1 MVLATETLMSSMGR
15 HPPADRRLIEQ
26 VVAYLRHASL
36 TYHDAVDLAARGGLQ
51 ERARLIAADLSTPPT
66 DVCRSPLSPNV
77 VVSDSRRSVAGDG
90 SDGGDSEDDGSDAS
104 SSSGTCHSRSQSHS
118 TPRAQHCSPRA
129 DDALSVHTE
138 SLNDLGHDSAT
149 HARGSGDTTKRETF
163 TVKLAS
169 YDAAK
174 EFTVAK
180 EICAITQVRL
190 MESKAFLQSLPKV
203 FKKGVPFADA
213 EKMREKL
220 VAVGAEV
227 VLESEGVPP
236 RPGRSV
242 APGRAGD
249 PGRIAH
255 RERKGVNQFGVA
267 KGATGDISS
276 QGKGKG
282 FRNGFDEGEAS
293 TGVGKSRV
301 GFVWRGSVA
310 AAMSDDNNDSTGVG
324 QGVCHNS
331 DDGKGVGKGVGKGDD
346 TKGVCK
352 GWGRFAR
359 PPNN

>member
-15 HPPADRRLIEQ
+15 HPPAERRLIEQ
-26 VVAYLRHASL
+26 VVAYLRHASV
-36 TYHDAVDLAARGGLQ
+36 TYHDAVDLAARGG
-51 ERARLIAADLSTPPT
+51 
-66 DVCRSPLSPNV
+66 
-77 VVSDSRRSVAGDG
+77 
-90 SDGGDSEDDGSDAS
+90 
-104 SSSGTCHSRSQSHS
+104 
-118 TPRAQHCSPRA
+118 
-129 DDALSVHTE
+129 
-138 SLNDLGHDSAT
+138 
-149 HARGSGDTTKRETF
+149 
-163 TVKLAS
+163 
-169 YDAAK
+169 
-174 EFTVAK
+174 
-180 EICAITQVRL
+180 
-190 MESKAFLQSLPKV
+190 
-203 FKKGVPFADA
+203 
-213 EKMREKL
+213 
-220 VAVGAEV
+220 
-227 VLESEGVPP
+227 
-236 RPGRSV
+236 
-242 APGRAGD
+242 
-249 PGRIAH
+249 
-255 RERKGVNQFGVA
+255 KGVNQFGVA